1 MSFANAV
8 PSKHQVSQL
17 QAGRE
22 PFASKDKLPSN
33 AGGLEDFLNELNQA
47 TNLRMQVQEETAT
60 DNRLKGKK
68 APEVKDSKT
77 DPEVQIL
84 HKQEQSTQNP
94 ANIADSVDRANP
106 AIAKIM
112 AALEQLNQQN
122 QAKTVSLLSNWGE
135 SSVGKSN
142 LEQQAAIVQGI
153 ENTNLDLEMLRTN
166 LKNLGFENILGD
178 LEKAQ
183 AAGHLDQVTGMQ
195 TRLAENLHAQLAN
208 LNAQNQDAK
217 DGALG
222 EKLLAKLANLNA
234 QNQDTQ
240 ISTLSPKISIDVKTL
255 QALEAQRNQI
265 TANQT
270 ITQATQRQLLAQEQ
284 MNTQIPGSELVRV
297 IAVEP
302 SLAQELKMKQA
313 ADLDTAFTLTQKRLL
328 GSDAMGSVSANESAV
343 VVENI
348 DTLVGANNLLAKPL
362 LDGQGLFKTEHKL
375 DESVGD
381 DFSGNLLSASQ
392 VAQGSA
398 SASTP
403 TQIAMSLNEASIV
416 SGPLHSE
423 IMNAAKSG
431 GGRIQLELTPPEQG
445 TIRIDLRI
453 DQSGRAHL
461 IVEGANDA
469 AKARLD
475 QGGQQLK
482 NEFAQM
488 GLNLSLDLKQGD
500 SRFAQNQQFGSNQPR
515 FAQPSSSTDRSS
527 TGIGLLSERLASSR
541 FLSDNAS
548 GVSGIHL
555 YA

>member
-8 PSKHQVSQL
+8 PSKHHLSQL
-17 QAGRE
+17 QAGQE
-22 PFASKDKLPSN
+22 AFASKEKPSSN
-33 AGGLEDFLNELNQA
+33 ASGLEDFLNELNQA
-47 TNLRMQVQEETAT
+47 TNLRMQVQEEAAAN
-60 DNRLKGKK
+60 NRLKDKK
-68 APEVKDSKT
+68 VPEVKDSKT
-77 DPEVQIL
+77 DPELQIL
-84 HKQEQSTQNP
+84 QKQDPGPQNP

-153 ENTNLDLEMLRTN
+153 ENTNLDLEMLRAN

-183 AAGHLDQVTGMQ
+183 AAGQLDQVTGMQ

-208 LNAQNQDAK
+208 LNAQNQDAQ
-217 DGALG
+217 DGALS

-343 VVENI
+343 SVENI
-348 DTLVGANNLLAKPL
+348 DTLARANNLLAKPL
-362 LDGQGLFKTEHKL
+362 LDGQGLFKTEQII

-416 SGPLHSE
+416 SGLLHSE

-461 IVEGANDA
+461 IVEGASDA
-469 AKARLD
+469 TKARLD

-500 SRFAQNQQFGSNQPR
+500 SRFAQNQQFGSDQPR
-515 FAQPSSSTDRSS
+515 FVQPSSSTDRSS
-527 TGIGLLSERLASSR
+527 TGIGLSSERLASSR

>member
-94 ANIADSVDRANP
+94 ANIADSGARSDP

-122 QAKTVSLLSNWGE
+122 QAKAASLLSNWGE
-135 SSVGKSN
+135 TASVGK
-142 LEQQAAIVQGI
+142 
-153 ENTNLDLEMLRTN
+153 LDLESLRTN
-166 LKNLGFENILGD
+166 LKNLGFESILGD

-183 AAGHLDQVTGMQ
+183 AAGNLEQVAGLQ
-195 TRLAENLHAQLAN
+195 ANLAEKLLAQLGN
-208 LNAQNQDAK
+208 LNAQNKDAQV
-217 DGALG
+217 GILS
-222 EKLLAKLANLNA
+222 AKA
-234 QNQDTQ
+234 
-240 ISTLSPKISIDVKTL
+240 SIDAKTL

-270 ITQATQRQLLAQEQ
+270 INQALQKQLLAQEQ
-284 MNTQIPGSELVRV
+284 MNKPAAGSELVRV

-313 ADLDTAFTLTQKRLL
+313 ADLDTEFTLTHNTLL
-328 GSDAMGSVSANESAV
+328 GSKAMESVSVDESAV
-343 VVENI
+343 AVEDI
-348 DTLVGANNLLAKPL
+348 DTLVSGNNLLAKSL
-362 LDGQGLFKTEHKL
+362 LDGQALIKTEKPL
-375 DESVGD
+375 DKSVGD

-392 VAQGSA
+392 AAQSTTV
-398 SASTP
+398 STP

-423 IMNAAKSG
+423 IMSAAKSG

-461 IVEGANDA
+461 IVEGASDA

-488 GLNLSLDLKQGD
+488 GLNLSLDLRQGD
-500 SRFAQNQQFGSNQPR
+500 SRFAQNQQFGSDQAR
-515 FAQPSSSTDRSS
+515 FAQPSSSTDRSPM
-527 TGIGLLSERLASSR
+527 GIGLLSERLASSR

>member
-8 PSKHQVSQL
+8 PSKHQESQL

-94 ANIADSVDRANP
+94 ANIADSGARSDP

-122 QAKTVSLLSNWGE
+122 QAKAASLLSNWGE
-135 SSVGKSN
+135 TASVGK
-142 LEQQAAIVQGI
+142 
-153 ENTNLDLEMLRTN
+153 LDLESLRTN
-166 LKNLGFENILGD
+166 LKNLGFESILGD

-183 AAGHLDQVTGMQ
+183 AAGNLEQVAGLQ
-195 TRLAENLHAQLAN
+195 ANLAEKLLAQLGN
-208 LNAQNQDAK
+208 LNAQNKDAQV
-217 DGALG
+217 GILS
-222 EKLLAKLANLNA
+222 AKA
-234 QNQDTQ
+234 
-240 ISTLSPKISIDVKTL
+240 SIDAKTL

-270 ITQATQRQLLAQEQ
+270 INQALQKQLLAQEQ
-284 MNTQIPGSELVRV
+284 MNTPVAGSELVRV

-313 ADLDTAFTLTQKRLL
+313 ADLDTQFTLTHNTLL
-328 GSDAMGSVSANESAV
+328 GSKAMESVSVDESAV
-343 VVENI
+343 AVEDI
-348 DTLVGANNLLAKPL
+348 DTLVSGNNLLAKSL
-362 LDGQGLFKTEHKL
+362 LDGQALIKTEKPL

-392 VAQGSA
+392 VAQSN
-398 SASTP
+398 SVSTP

-423 IMNAAKSG
+423 IMSAAKSG

-461 IVEGANDA
+461 IVEGASDA

-488 GLNLSLDLKQGD
+488 GLNLSLDLRQGD
-500 SRFAQNQQFGSNQPR
+500 SRFAQNQQFGSDQAR

-527 TGIGLLSERLASSR
+527 MGIGLLSERLASSR

>member
-94 ANIADSVDRANP
+94 ANIADSGARSDP

-122 QAKTVSLLSNWGE
+122 QAKAASLLSNWGE
-135 SSVGKSN
+135 TASVGK
-142 LEQQAAIVQGI
+142 
-153 ENTNLDLEMLRTN
+153 LDLESLRTN
-166 LKNLGFENILGD
+166 LKNLGFESILGD

-183 AAGHLDQVTGMQ
+183 AAGNLEQVAALQ
-195 TRLAENLHAQLAN
+195 ANLAEKLLVQLGN
-208 LNAQNQDAK
+208 LNAQNKDAQV
-217 DGALG
+217 GILS
-222 EKLLAKLANLNA
+222 AKA
-234 QNQDTQ
+234 
-240 ISTLSPKISIDVKTL
+240 SIDAKTL

-270 ITQATQRQLLAQEQ
+270 INQALQKQLLAQEQ
-284 MNTQIPGSELVRV
+284 MNTPVAGSELVRV

-313 ADLDTAFTLTQKRLL
+313 ADLDTEFTLTHNTLL
-328 GSDAMGSVSANESAV
+328 GSKAMESVSVDESAV
-343 VVENI
+343 VVEDI
-348 DTLVGANNLLAKPL
+348 DTLVSGNNLLAKSL
-362 LDGQGLFKTEHKL
+362 LDGQALIKTEKPL
-375 DESVGD
+375 DDSVGD

-392 VAQGSA
+392 VAQSTTV
-398 SASTP
+398 STP
-403 TQIAMSLNEASIV
+403 TQIAMSLNETSIV

-423 IMNAAKSG
+423 IMSAAKSG

-461 IVEGANDA
+461 IVEGASDA

-488 GLNLSLDLKQGD
+488 GLNLSLDLRQGD
-500 SRFAQNQQFGSNQPR
+500 SRFAQNQQFGSDQAR

-527 TGIGLLSERLASSR
+527 MGIGLLSERLASSR
-541 FLSDNAS
+541 FLSDNAG

>member
-94 ANIADSVDRANP
+94 ANIADSGARSDP

-122 QAKTVSLLSNWGE
+122 QAKAASLLSNWGE
-135 SSVGKSN
+135 TASVGK
-142 LEQQAAIVQGI
+142 
-153 ENTNLDLEMLRTN
+153 LDLESLRTN
-166 LKNLGFENILGD
+166 LKNLGFESILGD

-183 AAGHLDQVTGMQ
+183 AAGNLEQVAGLQ
-195 TRLAENLHAQLAN
+195 ANLAEKLLAQLGN
-208 LNAQNQDAK
+208 LNAQNKDAQV
-217 DGALG
+217 GILS
-222 EKLLAKLANLNA
+222 AKA
-234 QNQDTQ
+234 
-240 ISTLSPKISIDVKTL
+240 SIDAKTL

-270 ITQATQRQLLAQEQ
+270 INQALQKQLLAQEQ
-284 MNTQIPGSELVRV
+284 MNTPVAGSELVRV

-313 ADLDTAFTLTQKRLL
+313 ADLDTEFTLTHNTLL
-328 GSDAMGSVSANESAV
+328 GSKAMESVSVDESAV
-343 VVENI
+343 AVEDI
-348 DTLVGANNLLAKPL
+348 DTLVSGNNLLAKSL
-362 LDGQGLFKTEHKL
+362 LDGQALFKTEKPL

-392 VAQGSA
+392 VAQSN
-398 SASTP
+398 SVSTP
-403 TQIAMSLNEASIV
+403 TQIAMNLNEASIV

-423 IMNAAKSG
+423 IMSAAKSG

-461 IVEGANDA
+461 IVEGASDA

-488 GLNLSLDLKQGD
+488 GLNLSLDLRQGD
-500 SRFAQNQQFGSNQPR
+500 SRFAQNQQFGSDQAR

-527 TGIGLLSERLASSR
+527 MGIGLLSERLASSR
-541 FLSDNAS
+541 FLSDNAG